1 MSNAVKHKITGK
13 INDATENLKY
23 RGEIQMGEVK
33 IIKPLISN
41 DLQLDSNLYFLVC
54 NMSQM
59 TSITDQSAVKNGIAL
74 EIAARNRS

>member
-1 MSNAVKHKITGK
+1 MK
-13 INDATENLKY
+13 DATENLKY
-23 RGEIQMGEVK
+23 NGEIQMGEAQ

-59 TSITDQSAVKNGIAL
+59 TSMPVQSAVKNGIAL